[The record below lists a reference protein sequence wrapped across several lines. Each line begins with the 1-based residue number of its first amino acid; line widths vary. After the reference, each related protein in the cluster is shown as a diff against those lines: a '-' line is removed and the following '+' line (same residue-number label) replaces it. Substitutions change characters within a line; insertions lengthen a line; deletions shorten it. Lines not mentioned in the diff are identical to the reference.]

1 MVCDHLTLEDLPNK
15 NRKEKMLHD
24 SKIMVKYF
32 MSRTGQ

>member
-24 SKIMVKYF
+24 SKIMQVFYE
-32 MSRTGQ
+32 